1 MSNDLFLSTH
11 EDNLL
16 AILMRDGD
24 KIYDAMGV
32 VTHDMFSS
40 NIAGQIYLAMSELVK
55 NDHAPTPVNIIG
67 YLESKKRI
75 NLAGGKGHVEM
86 LASKEVDV
94 SGYGIFLNS
103 VIDSYKAR
111 ELHQLAVNLPVMIQ
125 NQPIDETI
133 AKVQKKITG
142 LDEQRPNG
150 GVKSIEELL
159 ISAYDIIKAKKDNP
173 GIVGA
178 TTGFPTLDF
187 ATNGYNEGTQW
198 IYSGRPGSG
207 KTTVM
212 IQSFRLAAN
221 NDVPSLIFNREM
233 GPMELM
239 FRFIAMDEG
248 IPYQEIVTGV
258 DLSDSKVEKVGRS
271 VRRLSKLPIYLDSN
285 YYGDIRQVVSTI
297 RKYHRTH
304 GIRLVGI
311 DYVQLLA
318 ERQHD
323 QVAELGRISRELK
336 LLALDLGIT
345 VVILSQLNRKV
356 EDRDDRRPILS
367 DLRQSGNLE
376 EDADVVVGLYRDD
389 MYNQNSP
396 QTGTIEFLILKQR
409 NGPTGT
415 YAMKFNGKCLQVK
428 DTQSEEEV
436 FRFGKKDDNKQ

>member
-1 MSNDLFLSTH
+1 
-11 EDNLL
+11 
-16 AILMRDGD
+16 MRSPFNRD
-24 KIYDAMGV
+24 
-32 VTHDMFSS
+32 
-40 NIAGQIYLAMSELVK
+40 
-55 NDHAPTPVNIIG
+55 
-67 YLESKKRI
+67 
-75 NLAGGKGHVEM
+75 
-86 LASKEVDV
+86 
-94 SGYGIFLNS
+94 
-103 VIDSYKAR
+103 
-111 ELHQLAVNLPVMIQ
+111 
-125 NQPIDETI
+125 
-133 AKVQKKITG
+133 
-142 LDEQRPNG
+142 QR
-150 GVKSIEELL
+150 KT
-159 ISAYDIIKAKKDNP
+159 KKDNP

-178 TTGFPTLDF
+178 TTGFPTIDF

-221 NDVPSLIFNREM
+221 KDVPSLIFNREM

-239 FRFIAMDEG
+239 FRFIAMDES

-258 DLSDSKVEKVGRS
+258 DLSDHKVTQIGRS

-376 EDADVVVGLYRDD
+376 EDADVVIGLYRDD
-389 MYNQNSP
+389 MYVQNSP
-396 QTGTIEFLILKQR
+396 QAGMIEFLILKQR
-409 NGPTGT
+409 NGPTGA
-415 YAMKFNGKCLQVK
+415 YSMKFNGKYLQVK
-428 DTQSEEEV
+428 DTQSEEKV

>member
-1 MSNDLFLSTH
+1 MSSELFLTDH

-24 KIYDAMGV
+24 KIYDAMG
-32 VTHDMFSS
+32 TLTFDMFSS
-40 NIAGQIYLAMSELVK
+40 SLRGEIFRIMTELVK
-55 NDHAPTPVNIIG
+55 NDHAPTPINIIG
-67 YLESKKRI
+67 YSESKKRI
-75 NLAGGKGHVEM
+75 DMAGGKGLIEL

-103 VIDSYKAR
+103 IIDSYKAR
-111 ELHQLAVNLPVMIQ
+111 KLHQLAVDLPVLIQ
-125 NQPIDETI
+125 NQPVDEVI
-133 AKVQKKITG
+133 ASAQNQIIA

-159 ISAYDIIKAKKDNP
+159 VSAYDIIKTKKDNP

-212 IQSFRLAAN
+212 IQSFREAAGKG
-221 NDVPSLIFNREM
+221 VPSLIFNREM

-239 FRFIAMDEG
+239 FRFLAMDESV
-248 IPYQEIVTGV
+248 PYQEIVTGV
-258 DLSDSKVEKVGRS
+258 DLSNSKVERLGRS
-271 VRRLSKLPIYLDSN
+271 ARKLSKLPIYLDSN
-285 YYGDIRQVVSTI
+285 YYGNIRQVVSTI

-304 GIRLVGI
+304 DIRLVGI

-336 LLALDLGIT
+336 LLSLDLGIT

-356 EDRDDRRPILS
+356 EDRDDKRPILS

-389 MYNQNSP
+389 MYVQNSP
-396 QTGTIEFLILKQR
+396 QAGMIEFLVLKQR
-409 NGPTGT
+409 NGPTGS
-415 YAMKFNGKCLQVK
+415 YPMKFHGKYLQVK
-428 DTQSEEEV
+428 DTQTVDEI
-436 FRFGKKDDNKQ
+436 FFGAKKDAKI